1 MEWDRTNY
9 ILALEK
15 LRVCRLLRLISL
27 NSYGHLKT
35 LSTIDIILKD
45 LNLLLG
51 LDLAYVI

>member
-51 LDLAYVI
+51 LDLA